1 MPWVV
6 PEPRTALAG
15 VALVALAACSSPS
28 AAAPHLA
35 VSPPARPTASAATTT
50 SPSPSPEPSYP
61 PYYIESL
68 RKLSH
73 PGGAIQVG
81 AQMFRGA
88 GFTKSQMSWP
98 SQGQVMTG
106 TISMPDGAGPFPVVI
121 VNHGHIPATRY
132 WVGQDSGIFGDP
144 MSAHGFISLAPNYPG
159 YAGSGQLDPVYP
171 SIIGE
176 AIANMDLISSLS
188 SLPQA
193 DVRRVAMI
201 GHSNGGGVG
210 LLIAVIDPRVRAL
223 ALFAPVSSDMA
234 DNARKWWQGSSRGA
248 APDPDAAPA
257 AYAHIS
263 PRNYFSATTPPT
275 LFLQGTR
282 DQDIPAAWTNTTLSA
297 LQARGVDASVTWYP
311 GALHDMVGSDLADAD
326 ARAEAWI
333 RQHLPAA

>member
-1 MPWVV
+1 MPWVA
-6 PEPRTALAG
+6 PKPPAG
-15 VALVALAACSSPS
+15 FILTALVALAACSSQGAPGAARSPQVPRPGS
-28 AAAPHLA
+28 AA
-35 VSPPARPTASAATTT
+35 PTAS
-50 SPSPSPEPSYP
+50 PSASPEPSYP

-68 RKLSH
+68 RRLPH

-88 GFTKSQMSWP
+88 GYTKSNMSWP

-106 TISMPDGAGPFPVVI
+106 TISMPDGPGPFPVVI
-121 VNHGHIPATRY
+121 VNHGHIPSSRY

-144 MSAHGFISLAPNYPG
+144 MAAHGFIALAPNYPG
-159 YAGSGQLDPVYP
+159 YAGSGQLDPAYP

-176 AIANMDLISSLS
+176 VITNLDLVSSLP

-210 LLIAVIDPRVRAL
+210 LLMAVIDPRVKVL

-234 DNARKWWQGSSRGA
+234 DNARKWWTGPSRGA
-248 APDPDAAPA
+248 IPAPDAATE

-263 PRNYFSATTPPT
+263 PRNYFSATTPPA

-282 DQDIPAAWTNTTLSA
+282 DQDIPAEWTNATLSA
-297 LQARGVDASVTWYP
+297 LQARGVEASATWYP
-311 GALHDMVGSDLADAD
+311 GALHDLVGADLADAD

-333 RQHLPAA
+333 RQHLPAG

>member
-1 MPWVV
+1 
-6 PEPRTALAG
+6 
-15 VALVALAACSSPS
+15 
-28 AAAPHLA
+28 
-35 VSPPARPTASAATTT
+35 
-50 SPSPSPEPSYP
+50 
-61 PYYIESL
+61 
-68 RKLSH
+68 
-73 PGGAIQVG
+73 
-81 AQMFRGA
+81 MFRGP

-106 TISMPDGAGPFPVVI
+106 TISIPDGPGPFPVVI
-121 VNHGHIPATRY
+121 VNHGHIPANRY

-144 MSAHGFISLAPNYPG
+144 MASHGFISLAPNYPG

-176 AIANMDLISSLS
+176 AITNLDLVSSLP

-193 DVRRVAMI
+193 NPGRVAMI
-201 GHSNGGGVG
+201 GHSNGGGVA
-210 LLIAVIDPRVRAL
+210 LLMAVIDPRVKAL

-234 DNARKWWQGSSRGA
+234 DNARKWWAGASRGA
-248 APDPDAAPA
+248 APDPQTAPD

-263 PRNYFSATTPPT
+263 PRNYFTATTPPA

-282 DQDIPAAWTNTTLSA
+282 DQDIPADWTTATLA
-297 LQARGVDASVTWYP
+297 TLHVRGVETSVTWYP
-311 GALHDMVGSDLADAD
+311 GALHDLVGSDLVDAD